1 MSKHVIAVLLL
12 CLGTQVLAAEL
23 KVAASIQPLHSLTAA
38 VMAGAGQ
45 PAQVVNGLASEHA
58 YALKPSDA
66 RLVQA
71 ADLVVLVSPAYET
84 FLAKPLAAA
93 RADVLALAQLPGITR
108 LDQREGGAWEAHAAD
123 HDHGHSDRDETD
135 FHLWLDPANAK
146 LLVAALADKL
156 AAKDPSRA
164 ALYRANAQATLARL
178 DALDGELFARL
189 APVKA
194 RPYVVFHDAYQY
206 FEARYGLNPV
216 GAVTIDPDRPPS
228 AKRMATLRDRIKS
241 SGTAC
246 VFREPQFPSP
256 LAASLAQAA
265 GARLGVLD
273 PQGADLA
280 PGPDLYFTMMRRLAE
295 SLSSCL
301 SGG

>member
-1 MSKHVIAVLLL
+1 MSKHAIAALLL
-12 CLGTQVLAAEL
+12 CLGTQVHAAEL
-23 KVAASIQPLHSLTAA
+23 KVAASIQPLHSLAAA

-84 FLAKPLAAA
+84 FLARPLAAA
-93 RADVLALAQLPGITR
+93 RSDILALAQLPGITR
-108 LDQREGGAWEAHAAD
+108 LDQREGGAWEAHD
-123 HDHGHSDRDETD
+123 HHHHHSDRDEAD

-156 AAKDPSRA
+156 AAKDPGRA

-178 DALDGELFARL
+178 DALDSELAARL
-189 APVKA
+189 APVKT
-194 RPYVVFHDAYQY
+194 RPYVVFHDAYHY

-228 AKRMATLRDRIKS
+228 AKRMAALRDRMKS
-241 SGTAC
+241 AGAAC

-273 PQGADLA
+273 PQGADLP
-280 PGPDLYFTMMRRLAE
+280 PGPDLYFTMMRRLAD
-295 SLSSCL
+295 SLTSCL